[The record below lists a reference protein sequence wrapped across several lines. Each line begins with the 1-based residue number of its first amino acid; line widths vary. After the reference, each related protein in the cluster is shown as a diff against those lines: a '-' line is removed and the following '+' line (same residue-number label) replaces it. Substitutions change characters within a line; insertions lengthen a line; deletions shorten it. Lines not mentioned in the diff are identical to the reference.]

1 MNEGTAEFDTHFR
14 TLFVPAYQLAFR
26 LLGDP
31 HDAQDA
37 ASEAMARALADWRRV
52 SQLPH
57 LRPWVLRVTAN
68 VAIDM
73 LRRRKAT
80 PDTDWVSDALA
91 GVVAGADEPDVRM
104 ALSAAL
110 GRLPK
115 RQLEVVVLRYLVDLP
130 EEEVAA
136 SLGIAPGTVKRHA
149 SRGLERLRRALRPH
163 GLTKETRFAY

>member
-1 MNEGTAEFDTHFR
+1 MDARDAAFDSLFR

-26 LLGDP
+26 LLGNR

-37 ASEAMARALADWRRV
+37 ASEALARALSDWRRV
-52 SQLPH
+52 SELPN
-57 LRPWVLRVTAN
+57 LRAWVLRVTGN

-73 LRRRKAT
+73 LRRRRAI
-80 PDTDWVSDALA
+80 PDTEAVAEALSGVLA
-91 GVVAGADEPDVRM
+91 GVEDPDARM
-104 ALSAAL
+104 ALGAAL
-110 GRLPK
+110 AALPR

-149 SRGLERLRRALRPH
+149 ARGLDRLRRALRV
-163 GLTKETRFAY
+163 GRTREARFAY

>member
-1 MNEGTAEFDTHFR
+1 MDDGTGEFDSLFR
-14 TLFVPAYQLAFR
+14 TLFVPAYQLALR

-52 SQLPH
+52 SELPH

-68 VAIDM
+68 VSVDM

-80 PDTDWVSDALA
+80 PDTDWVSEALA
-91 GVVAGADEPDVRM
+91 PMVAGADEPDVRM
-104 ALSAAL
+104 ALTAAL
-110 GRLPK
+110 GRLPR
-115 RQLEVVVLRYLVDLP
+115 RQLEVVVLRYLIDLP

-149 SRGLERLRRALRPH
+149 SRGLERLRRTLRAH
-163 GLTKETRFAY
+163 GLTKEARFAY